1 MMIYFDPSEIMR
13 GIRQLLISDKKRI
26 GFLFGAGTSLA
37 KKEQDS
43 PTVPA
48 IEKLTELVS
57 NELKERY
64 ADALTSIKQ
73 DIEDSNLSFNVET
86 LLSNVEEKINIVGKG
101 SLNGLDKPNFIALR
115 DQIKQCFLKEVAV
128 HKHINTTNVE
138 QLNKMI
144 QVDFA
149 SWIQNANRK
158 YGVEIFTT
166 NYDYLFEIGLEHCEV
181 PYYDGFSGS
190 YQPFFNSQS
199 VESLTYLQSQ
209 TKLWKIH
216 GSLGLQQITPGKVV
230 RVPSERD
237 CMLIYPSIL
246 KYADSKKQPYASFM
260 DRLNLFLKQDDAV
273 LFVCGYSFGDE
284 HINERIISA
293 LKSNSD
299 AHVYVFFYDV
309 IWKNGCKINSFTAE
323 HPLAKLAEEC
333 NKITVLASKYAVQ
346 GTKFGEW
353 KLKREPSRE
362 DSVDI
367 NLYFDE
373 DAPYDASLPLKQ
385 ERQGDELWTGKGE
398 LTIINFTKFVEFL
411 HNMIPYERGEKDE
424 RTVL

>member
-48 IEKLTELVS
+48 IGKLTELVS

-101 SLNGLDKPNFIALR
+101 SLNGLDKPNFIALC
-115 DQIKQCFLKEVAV
+115 DQIKQCILKEVAV

>member
-1 MMIYFDPSEIMR
+1 MIYFDPSEIMR

-48 IEKLTELVS
+48 IGKLTELVS

-101 SLNGLDKPNFIALR
+101 SLNGLDKPNFIALC
-115 DQIKQCFLKEVAV
+115 DQIKQCILKEVAV

-181 PYYDGFSGS
+181 PYYDGFSGR

>member
-1 MMIYFDPSEIMR
+1 MIYFDPSEIMR

-37 KKEQDS
+37 KKQQDS
-43 PTVPA
+43 PIVPA

-57 NELKERY
+57 NNLKDRY
-64 ADALTSIKQ
+64 ADALASIKQ
-73 DIEDSNLSFNVET
+73 DIEEDNLPFNVET
-86 LLSNVEEKINIVGKG
+86 LLSNVEEKINVVGKG
-101 SLNGLDKPNFIALR
+101 SLNGLDKINFIALR
-115 DQIKQCFLKEVAV
+115 DQIKHCILKEVSV
-128 HKHINTTNVE
+128 HENITNIE
-138 QLNKMI
+138 QKNKMI

-158 YGVEIFTT
+158 YGIEIFTT
-166 NYDYLFEIGLEHCEV
+166 NYDYLFEIGLEHCDV
-181 PYYDGFSGS
+181 PYYDGFNGS

-199 VESLTYLQSQ
+199 VESLAYLQNQ

-216 GSLGLQQITPGKVV
+216 GSLGLQQLPSGKVV
-230 RVPSERD
+230 RVPSKQD
-237 CMLIYPSIL
+237 AMLIYPSIL

-299 AHVYVFFYDV
+299 AHVYVFFYDI
-309 IWKNGCKINSFTAE
+309 IWENNRKINSFTAQ
-323 HPLAKLAEEC
+323 HPLAKLAKEC
-333 NKITVLASKYAVQ
+333 NKITVLASKCAVQ

-373 DAPYDASLPLKQ
+373 DAPYDSSLPLKQ
-385 ERQGDELWTGKGE
+385 ERKGDESWTGKGE
-398 LTIINFTKFVEFL
+398 LTIINFTKFVGFL
-411 HNMIPYERGEKDE
+411 QNMIPYESGEKDE
-424 RTVL
+424 

>member
-1 MMIYFDPSEIMR
+1 MIYFDPSEIMR

-48 IEKLTELVS
+48 IGKLTELVS
-57 NELKERY
+57 NELKERN

-115 DQIKQCFLKEVAV
+115 DQIKQCILKEVAV
-128 HKHINTTNVE
+128 HKYINITNVE

-299 AHVYVFFYDV
+299 AHVYVFFYDIV
-309 IWKNGCKINSFTAE
+309 WENSCKINSFTE
-323 HPLAKLAEEC
+323 KHPLAKLAKEC

-362 DSVDI
+362 DSIDI

-373 DAPYDASLPLKQ
+373 DAPYDDSLPLKQ

-398 LTIINFTKFVEFL
+398 LTVINFTKFVEFL
-411 HNMIPYERGEKDE
+411 QNMIPYERGEKDE

>member
-48 IEKLTELVS
+48 IGKLTELVS

-101 SLNGLDKPNFIALR
+101 SLNGLDKPNFIALC
-115 DQIKQCFLKEVAV
+115 DQIKQCILKEVAV

-181 PYYDGFSGS
+181 PYYDGFSGR

-398 LTIINFTKFVEFL
+398 LTVINFTKFVEFL

>member
-1 MMIYFDPSEIMR
+1 MIYFDPSEIMR

-37 KKEQDS
+37 KKQQDS
-43 PTVPA
+43 PIVPA
-48 IEKLTELVS
+48 IGKLTELVS
-57 NELKERY
+57 NNLKERY
-64 ADALTSIKQ
+64 ADALASIKQ
-73 DIEDSNLSFNVET
+73 DIEEDYLSFNVET
-86 LLSNVEEKINIVGKG
+86 LLSNVEEKINVVGKG
-101 SLNGLDKPNFIALR
+101 SLNGLDKTNFIALR
-115 DQIKQCFLKEVAV
+115 DQIKQCILKEVSV
-128 HKHINTTNVE
+128 HENITNIE
-138 QLNKMI
+138 QKNKMI

-158 YGVEIFTT
+158 YGIEIFTT
-166 NYDYLFEIGLEHCEV
+166 NYDYLFEIGLEHCDV

-199 VESLTYLQSQ
+199 VESLAYLQNQ

-216 GSLGLQQITPGKVV
+216 GSLGLQQLPSGKVV
-230 RVPSERD
+230 RVPSKRD
-237 CMLIYPSIL
+237 AMLIYPSIL

-299 AHVYVFFYDV
+299 AHVYVFFYDI
-309 IWKNGCKINSFTAE
+309 IWENNRKINSFTAQ
-323 HPLAKLAEEC
+323 HPLAKLAKEC
-333 NKITVLASKYAVQ
+333 NKITVLASKCAVQ

-373 DAPYDASLPLKQ
+373 DAPYDSSLPLKQ
-385 ERQGDELWTGKGE
+385 ERKGDESWTGKGE
-398 LTIINFTKFVEFL
+398 LTIINFTKFVGFL
-411 HNMIPYERGEKDE
+411 QNMIPYESGEKDE
-424 RTVL
+424 